1 MKPIKKKILFKPFIG
16 SNTTE
21 GGLLIPDSARK
32 LSNNGV
38 VIEVGD
44 GVTKVKSGDICF
56 RVKDWGEEFII
67 NGEKHYLMEEDAIL
81 AKA

>member
-1 MKPIKKKILFKPFIG
+1 MKPIKKKILFKPFQG

-32 LSNNGV
+32 LSNNGE
-38 VIEVGD
+38 VIEVGE
-44 GVTKVKSGDICF
+44 GVTKVKVGDVAW
-56 RVKDWGEEFII
+56 RVKDWGEEYII